1 MKNIYGTI
9 NENQLTIYQGY
20 ITNLKLK
27 YSLPIN
33 VINDLVI
40 LFKATSISYIKELL
54 TKLQSLESMKSVFNN
69 DETKTKQF
77 QKIEQKELD
86 GLLDNLTNYYKKENK
101 IGLIDKNNIN
111 HKAIKRCVKQYCNI
125 NDELNDFSI
134 AFNNQQITKDF
145 DKFANLQR
153 RKTKV
158 LVKYYN
164 ICSYYLDNINLTD
177 VLDFLNMFDELND
190 LNSFLKES
198 KEFVLPEIEGQNY
211 TVDIKPEITKK
222 PSKKLVLDFER
233 KMNK

>member
-69 DETKTKQF
+69 DETKTKQL
-77 QKIEQKELD
+77 QKMEQKELD

-101 IGLIDKNNIN
+101 IGLIDKNNMYI
-111 HKAIKRCVKQYCNI
+111 
-125 NDELNDFSI
+125 D
-134 AFNNQQITKDF
+134 
-145 DKFANLQR
+145 
-153 RKTKV
+153 
-158 LVKYYN
+158 
-164 ICSYYLDNINLTD
+164 
-177 VLDFLNMFDELND
+177 
-190 LNSFLKES
+190 
-198 KEFVLPEIEGQNY
+198 
-211 TVDIKPEITKK
+211 
-222 PSKKLVLDFER
+222 
-233 KMNK
+233 